1 MEEATI
7 NARLP
12 ESLKRHGSEVLK
24 RNGVSVSAAVRSL
37 FEHLEKSQEIPAWM
51 QAEENDVYQKRRSF
65 AQSIAAAKPDSIPG
79 NLDAREAFMRHELE
93 KHGDRP

>member
-12 ESLKRHGSEVLK
+12 EPLKRHGSEVLK

-37 FEHLEKSQEIPAWM
+37 FEHLEKSQEIPVWM
-51 QAEENDVYQKRRSF
+51 QAEEDDVYQRRRSF
-65 AQSIAAAKPDSIPG
+65 ARSIATAASDSIPRD
-79 NLDAREAFMRHELE
+79 LDAREAFMRHELE
-93 KHGDRP
+93 KHGARS